1 MTAMQAV
8 ALYAGI
14 NILLLALLCLPVVQ
28 KRNNKKISLG
38 DGGDPQMNATI
49 RAHGNATEWIPAALV
64 GLVILALTGVG
75 TLVIHVLGALFTF
88 GRLYHAFGFLSGPT
102 GGMGRR
108 IGTTITL
115 LVYLAIAGLLIWKAV
130 S

>member
-1 MTAMQAV
+1 MTAIQAV

-14 NILLLALLCLPVVQ
+14 NILVLALLCLPVVQ
-28 KRNNKKISLG
+28 NRNKKKISLG
-38 DGGDPQMNATI
+38 DGGDPQMNAAI
-49 RAHGNATEWIPAALV
+49 RAHGNAAEWVPAALI
-64 GLVILALTGVG
+64 GLAILALTGVG
-75 TLVIHVLGALFTF
+75 TLVIHALGALFTF
-88 GRLYHAFGFLSGPT
+88 ARLYHAFGFLTAQT

-115 LVYLAIAGLLIWKAV
+115 LVYLAISGLLIWKAI